1 MRSDTVK
8 YGSGSEATQRALCYG
23 MGYDE
28 DEIKKGYLRRYA
40 EQVTS
45 ASQGA
50 ILVTEGKR

>member
-28 DEIKKGYLRRYA
+28 YKIKKGYLRRYA